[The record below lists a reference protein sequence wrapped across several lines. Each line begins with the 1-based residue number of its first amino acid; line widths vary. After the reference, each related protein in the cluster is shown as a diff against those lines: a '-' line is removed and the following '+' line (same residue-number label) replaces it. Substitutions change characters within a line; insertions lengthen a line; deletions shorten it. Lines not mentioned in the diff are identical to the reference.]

1 MLRKSAVKSG
11 ETKTWEKVGVHNESN
26 FYLNYDFGFL
36 RLNHDHDRMI
46 FKMDVLLFKT
56 QS

>member
-36 RLNHDHDRMI
+36 RLNDHDQMI